1 MNAVACSRYAGRM
14 RRLAIAVKDGRRD
27 ALVEAAMMM
36 APLIAERST
45 VVPMPSHEGMATY
58 MLGLAIEIAKT
69 RPDVRVEDVLKSAPH
84 PSMYSVKKGGGRARP
99 VKMWMASDVRADGG
113 IVVIDNVISS
123 GATALSAAS
132 AMPGASFLFLADATR
147 SGKAKS
153 LLNQKERNER

>member
-1 MNAVACSRYAGRM
+1 MTAIACARYAGRM
-14 RRLAIAVKDGRRD
+14 RRLAIAVKNGRRD

-36 APLIAERST
+36 APLIAECST

-58 MLGLAIEIAKT
+58 MLGLAMEIAKI
-69 RPDVRVEDVLKSAPH
+69 RPDVRVDDALKSVPH

-99 VKMWMASDVRADGG
+99 VKMWMSADVQGRV
-113 IVVIDNVISS
+113 VVIDNVISS

-147 SGKAKS
+147 SDKAKS
-153 LLNQKERNER
+153 LLTKK